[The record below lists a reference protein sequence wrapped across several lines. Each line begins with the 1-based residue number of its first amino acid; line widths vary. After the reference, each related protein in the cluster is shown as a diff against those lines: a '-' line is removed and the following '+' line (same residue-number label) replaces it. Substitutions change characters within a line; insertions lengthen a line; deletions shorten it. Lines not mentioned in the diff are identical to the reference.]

1 MEIFDMR
8 EFDGH
13 ELIVFGHD
21 AATSLRAIIAI
32 HSTALGAAAGGCRMW
47 PYATTAEAVSDVL
60 RLSRGMSYKNA
71 LAGLSFGGGKAVI
84 IGEARKAKTP
94 ELFEAFGRFVDSL
107 GGRYVTAEDVG
118 TTMADMASVAR
129 VTRHV
134 AGLGR
139 APGEAGGDPGPK
151 TALGVCLGIKA
162 AVRFRLGRPDLKDL
176 TVAIQGVGGV
186 GYHLCGL
193 LAAEGAQLRV
203 ADVRPA
209 VVQRVCEEF
218 RAAAVPVEDVLAED
232 VDVLAPCAL
241 GAVLNAQSIPRLRAR
256 IIAGAANNQLA
267 QGQDGLSLQASGI
280 VYAPD
285 YVINAGGIISVSREY
300 HGGATE
306 EQVIADIQGIPAR
319 LTEIFERAR
328 RENRTT
334 NAVAD
339 QMARELLARHRLVAC
354 SPPGAGHG
362 AARASGAG
370 TAVKYTVAHEAGHRH
385 REPEGRRRQDH
396 HGGQSGGIPRRH
408 AAARAADGSGSA
420 GQCHHGQRGR
430 EGDAPTQHL

>member
-71 LAGLSFGGGKAVI
+71 LAGVPFGGGKAVI

-134 AGLGR
+134 AGLGH

-162 AVRFRLGRPDLKDL
+162 AVRFRLGRQDLQDL
-176 TVAIQGVGGV
+176 TVAVQGAGGV

-193 LAAEGAQLRV
+193 LRV

-241 GAVLNAQSIPRLRAR
+241 GAVLNTQSIPRLRAR
-256 IIAGAANNQLA
+256 ILRGCAHNQLA

-285 YVINAGGIISVSREY
+285 YVINAGGIISVSCEY
-300 HGGATE
+300 QGGDNQ

-339 QMARELLARHRLVAC
+339 QMARELLARHRHRLVA
-354 SPPGAGHG
+354 
-362 AARASGAG
+362 
-370 TAVKYTVAHEAGHRH
+370 
-385 REPEGRRRQDH
+385 
-396 HGGQSGGIPRRH
+396 
-408 AAARAADGSGSA
+408 
-420 GQCHHGQRGR
+420 
-430 EGDAPTQHL
+430 